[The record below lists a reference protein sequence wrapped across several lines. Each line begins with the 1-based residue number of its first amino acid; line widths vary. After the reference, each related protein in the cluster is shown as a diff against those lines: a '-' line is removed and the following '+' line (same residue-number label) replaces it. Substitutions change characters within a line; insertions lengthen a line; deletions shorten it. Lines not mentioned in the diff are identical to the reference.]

1 MKETL
6 NNLKNSDRV
15 KSVLIQDTINNTRS
29 FTFTITKKPA
39 NFMTKE
45 SSLAG
50 REKYVSNI
58 FLSILHIFKKLHFA
72 IR

>member
-58 FLSILHIFKKLHFA
+58 SYHMNAILLFLRNCI
-72 IR
+72 